1 MQPPKSAF
9 LIPWKGSRNTLILTT
24 CLPSSISAIS
34 LVTLRPNYYRNY
46 LIKTRKEMP
55 ITTSCLSFLYMGN
68 SPSSLCRL
76 FVKFIIC
83 RCENNFPLQSYCNDV
98 LMNNSL
104 CFYRNEP
111 VMGCCVLTGENKVA
125 EIWLQSQPQDGSD
138 PVETG
143 YPPHYD
149 GQPSSILEQEE
160 KSLNDFI
167 KISSSAAKQG
177 FLKEKSL

>member
-1 MQPPKSAF
+1 
-9 LIPWKGSRNTLILTT
+9 
-24 CLPSSISAIS
+24 
-34 LVTLRPNYYRNY
+34 
-46 LIKTRKEMP
+46 
-55 ITTSCLSFLYMGN
+55 
-68 SPSSLCRL
+68 
-76 FVKFIIC
+76 
-83 RCENNFPLQSYCNDV
+83 
-98 LMNNSL
+98 MNNSL

-125 EIWLQSQPQDGSD
+125 EIRLQSQPQDGSD